1 MEDKYKLAMKASID
15 AGKAIM
21 EIYSGN
27 DFGVE
32 SKNDE
37 SPLTKADLK
46 ANDIINEYLRKN
58 RYSYN

>member
-1 MEDKYKLAMKASID
+1 MKASID

-21 EIYSGN
+21 EIYSDD

-32 SKNDE
+32 SKSDE

-46 ANDIINEYLRKN
+46 ANDIINEYLLKD